1 MFLLLILIYGYLLT
15 GTLLIGI
22 ITEQHSDCLSA
33 EYSVEEDLRFL
44 NYSTSSILVETD
56 SF

>member
-1 MFLLLILIYGYLLT
+1 MFLLLTLIYGYLLT
-15 GTLLIGI
+15 GTLLIVI

-56 SF
+56 NF

>member
-15 GTLLIGI
+15 GTLQIVI

-33 EYSVEEDLRFL
+33 EYSVEEE
-44 NYSTSSILVETD
+44 YIWD
-56 SF
+56 S